1 MRCGKL
7 TVSMAEQALWSVP
20 LPELEKVADLAR
32 SEKMTAAWEL
42 RMFNGIYANDEQTLQ
57 RLAETVTERYRV
69 LCREQA
75 GALRRGYEFA
85 TEESKEKLWQTAQLP
100 LENDLKLP
108 AKYKDN
114 KIVEALGQM
123 LRPPFRSWQTRKRP
137 VMKPDCRQNSMR
149 QRSWCRDAWIWDSW
163 FVFAAICASRKNIR
177 FATMRLWRAADLV
190 RRTAMARNVCALSQ
204 SA

>member
-1 MRCGKL
+1 
-7 TVSMAEQALWSVP
+7 
-20 LPELEKVADLAR
+20 
-32 SEKMTAAWEL
+32 
-42 RMFNGIYANDEQTLQ
+42 MFNGIYANDEQTLQ

-123 LRPPFRSWQTRKRP
+123 LPPAIQKLADKEKASYETRLQAEQHEATELVQRC
-137 VMKPDCRQNSMR
+137 VDLGQLVRFCRYLCESQ
-149 QRSWCRDAWIWDSW
+149 
-163 FVFAAICASRKNIR
+163 NIR